1 MVSILGYIS
10 EKEFETL
17 MTEIKED
24 NLSKERKR
32 KLKEEKNKYKFKFK
46 MPSTSKLVLIAVF
59 MLCIEIIIFSE
70 YAMIA
75 TGDAS
80 AMYVLIGV
88 PATLVPTLLGYFN
101 KSKKENSTGGIVYEK
116 TMHELNQTNDYI
128 EEYEEEL
135 SDDEAMG

>member
-1 MVSILGYIS
+1 MGYIS

-17 MTEIKED
+17 MDEIKKD

-32 KLKEEKNKYKFKFK
+32 KLKEEKRKHQFKFK
-46 MPSTSKLVLIAVF
+46 IPSTSKLILVAVF
-59 MLCIEIIIFSE
+59 LLCIEIIIFSE

-101 KSKKENSTGGIVYEK
+101 KSKKENSTGGIIYEK
-116 TMHELNQTNDYI
+116 TMHELNYVNECT
-128 EEYEEEL
+128 EEYQEEDL
-135 SDDEAMG
+135 SDDEAVG